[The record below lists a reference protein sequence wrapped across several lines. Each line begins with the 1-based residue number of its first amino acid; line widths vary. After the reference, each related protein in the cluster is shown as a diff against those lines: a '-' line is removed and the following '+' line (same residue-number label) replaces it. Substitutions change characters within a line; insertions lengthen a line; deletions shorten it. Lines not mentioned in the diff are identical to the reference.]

1 MDKLY
6 KSKLLSHTDEKTMN
20 SNNPSDTQK
29 RKSISISF
37 FQTYFIEHL
46 EFSHVKAEMSKSH
59 VINLQNKVII
69 LKKKKKR
76 KFSKP
81 NGEGSLTIGVSSCL
95 ETLSL
100 NLLSP
105 NFCQTVYF
113 P

>member
-20 SNNPSDTQK
+20 SNNPSVTQKRKFQQKKKRK

-69 LKKKKKR
+69 LKKKKK
-76 KFSKP
+76 K
-81 NGEGSLTIGVSSCL
+81 EV
-95 ETLSL
+95 
-100 NLLSP
+100 
-105 NFCQTVYF
+105 Q
-113 P
+113 